1 MACLTFYGNS
11 QFFKFNGKNIYFSI
25 FIYQKFAKDPVALT
39 YFLFN
44 FYNLIDVYILN
55 TSRQIAKNCSIC
67 RCIDIGTFL
76 IGFQIFSYMQSILHK
91 LQSLIPPYKLLAK
104 GETWLNKKL
113 AFQLGQHF
121 GRRQRVAIC
130 FSLTAIFLYLM

>member
-1 MACLTFYGNS
+1 MVIRSFSNLMERTYIFQYLYI
-11 QFFKFNGKNIYFSI
+11 KNYI
-25 FIYQKFAKDPVALT
+25 AKDPVDLT

-55 TSRQIAKNCSIC
+55 TFRQIAKNCSIC

-91 LQSLIPPYKLLAK
+91 L
-104 GETWLNKKL
+104 
-113 AFQLGQHF
+113 
-121 GRRQRVAIC
+121 
-130 FSLTAIFLYLM
+130 